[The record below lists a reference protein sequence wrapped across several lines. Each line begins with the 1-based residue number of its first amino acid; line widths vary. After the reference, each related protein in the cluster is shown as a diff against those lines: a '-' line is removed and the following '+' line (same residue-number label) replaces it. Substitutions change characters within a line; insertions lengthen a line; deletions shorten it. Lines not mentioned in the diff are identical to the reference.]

1 MLLASGRFLARALAS
16 TCVLSAL
23 VGVPAAVGAQEGE
36 VEGDAAHFD
45 ADAASRARAE
55 YETGVGHYREG
66 RYREAIRSFQVA
78 ASITPSADLSFN
90 IARAYEELA
99 RREGTVADWDESI
112 TYYRRYLSDAVDP
125 PDRADVEAHIAQL
138 VELAEGA
145 RRAALSRP
153 TLGTLTVRADHDGA
167 RVRVGD
173 DDAGVTPIA
182 EPLELAPGRYA
193 LAADLPGYV
202 PYRGEV
208 TVEAGVRT
216 SAVIELSPG
225 TNYTSTAGTPVFAWV
240 AFGVGGAALIT
251 SVVLGGIAAADQSAA
266 LQPFDMDR
274 LNQARGLAGWSD
286 AALGAAIGFAAL
298 GIVLYFAESASV
310 GTTVTHGPDGA
321 DDEETTSDS
330 VSEAAPAEA
339 EAGPSEAAP
348 APAG

>member
-16 TCVLSAL
+16 ACVLSAL

-225 TNYTSTAGTPVFAWV
+225 TNYTSTKTLVHHRREPRHRPRHRPARRPRRRQRRHRRQDDQPHPKLPGTIYTAAEDIEKAG
-240 AFGVGGAALIT
+240 GKALP
-251 SVVLGGIAAADQSAA
+251 
-266 LQPFDMDR
+266 LQVDVR
-274 LNQARGLAGWSD
+274 
-286 AALGAAIGFAAL
+286 
-298 GIVLYFAESASV
+298 
-310 GTTVTHGPDGA
+310 
-321 DDEETTSDS
+321 DEAQ
-330 VSEAAPAEA
+330 VAEA
-339 EAGPSEAAP
+339 VEDRRHLRRHRHRREQRQRHLAHRHHSTRP
-348 APAG
+348 

>member
-1 MLLASGRFLARALAS
+1 MPLASGRFLARALALCLS
-16 TCVLSAL
+16 LSAS
-23 VGVPAAVGAQEGE
+23 VAGAQEGGTP
-36 VEGDAAHFD
+36 EGDAAHFD

-112 TYYRRYLSDAVDP
+112 AYYRRYLSDAVDP

-182 EPLELAPGRYA
+182 EPLELAPGRYR

-225 TNYTSTAGTPVFAWV
+225 TNYASTAGTPVFAWV

-251 SVVLGGIAAADQSAA
+251 SAILGGIAAADQSAA

-286 AALGAAIGFAAL
+286 AALGGAIGFAAL
-298 GIVLYFAESASV
+298 GVILYFAESASV
-310 GTTVTHGPDGA
+310 GTTVTHGP
-321 DDEETTSDS
+321 S
-330 VSEAAPAEA
+330 VEGPTPDAEAIEASEAPEA
-339 EAGPSEAAP
+339 TEAGATPT
-348 APAG
+348 PAG